1 MNDIKKVIKI
11 DNMAIKPYFSK
22 KNLLIYLVIAVIPSI
37 AMKGSQTALFLTFF
51 LAMLYQTYPF
61 LVSESNGLD
70 RIYRMIG
77 MPSKKV
83 VKGRYI
89 WAIII
94 SLMFIIIGSIISYII
109 SILLKEDTDI
119 KEIALLAITYFL
131 INILIACFQYPVLFK
146 WEYKKAR
153 QYSIFPA
160 FMIFLLIALLGKFI
174 GIDRIK
180 EFLTFLSNNMTL
192 SIIITILIILVIIII
207 SIKVSEKFYKEK
219 EI

>member
-119 KEIALLAITYFL
+119 KEIALL
-131 INILIACFQYPVLFK
+131 
-146 WEYKKAR
+146 
-153 QYSIFPA
+153 
-160 FMIFLLIALLGKFI
+160 GKFI